1 MGLPVQALA
10 AAANQHLDHEFFSA
24 PLRLQAESYE
34 SFAQRLHSSVQQ
46 DGVAQASVEEELR
59 RLQIDPEVFYRNAQ
73 RLGVREYS
81 SDDLDPTSRSTE
93 QMSLA
98 PSATLAAL
106 LASSADEAATAEV
119 TTVGDAGAR
128 CDASFDPPQRVVA
141 APKEDSIDESRV
153 KEIESYRIETEADNA
168 CRLGICGLN
177 MPDSEAVEDEII
189 LDETKEMTCGGRL
202 SCGTP
207 QGLQAKL
214 QIDSLTDDEDEEVL
228 QTDAVAADGE
238 DQIEAFTLDPDF
250 DYDTVTNLS
259 RRL

>member
-1 MGLPVQALA
+1 MGLPVHALT
-10 AAANQHLDHEFFSA
+10 AAANQHLDNEFFNA

-34 SFAQRLHSSVQQ
+34 SFAERLHSSVQQ

-73 RLGVREYS
+73 RLGVCEYS
-81 SDDLDPTSRSTE
+81 TDDLDPTSRSTE
-93 QMSLA
+93 QVSLT
-98 PSATLAAL
+98 PSTTLAAL
-106 LASSADEAATAEV
+106 LASSADEATTPEAITAQ
-119 TTVGDAGAR
+119 
-128 CDASFDPPQRVVA
+128 ASFDPPRRGVA
-141 APKEDSIDESRV
+141 APNEDSIDQSRV
-153 KEIESYRIETEADNA
+153 KEIESYTIDTEADNA
-168 CRLGICGLN
+168 CRLGMCGLN

-189 LDETKEMTCGGRL
+189 LDDTEEMTCGGRM